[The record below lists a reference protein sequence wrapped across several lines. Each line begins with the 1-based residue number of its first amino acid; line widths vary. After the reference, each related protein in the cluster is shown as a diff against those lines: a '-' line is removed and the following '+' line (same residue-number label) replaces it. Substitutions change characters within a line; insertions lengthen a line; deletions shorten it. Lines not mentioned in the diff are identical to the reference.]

1 LKCRNCQTEI
11 ADNALICYRCGK
23 ATTEPRI
30 QPPTGGSLF
39 EHRRRSRLPIVIVA
53 ILIILAL
60 VAAWYF
66 LIGPSRVGYLR
77 FDAPAVV
84 ASIIEG
90 GTGPEQVDMSWMML

>member
-1 LKCRNCQTEI
+1 MKCKHCDTEI
-11 ADNALICYRCGK
+11 ADKALICYRCGK
-23 ATTEPRI
+23 STTEPRI
-30 QPPTGGSLF
+30 QPPATGSLF
-39 EHRRRSRLPIVIVA
+39 EARRRSRLPIVIVA

-66 LIGPSRVGYLR
+66 LLGPSRAGYLR
-77 FDAPAVV
+77 FDAPAVT